1 MGKVNI
7 IRKRPTRQRSTPA
20 INRLVASGLLLGL
33 LSGMSLLLPG
43 TAVMAASSSVLS
55 DAGPATMDIDILP
68 GNADNTIDLG
78 KQRLLP
84 VAILGSANFDINDF
98 NPRTLKL
105 KAVGQNLVGK
115 SDKTL
120 CRQQDLNGDSYMDLV
135 CDIKTIGFRV
145 EPGDI
150 KVIISAGTYQRLSLR
165 AEGVIR
171 YIVE

>member
-1 MGKVNI
+1 
-7 IRKRPTRQRSTPA
+7 
-20 INRLVASGLLLGL
+20 
-33 LSGMSLLLPG
+33 MSLLLPG
-43 TAVMAASSSVLS
+43 AAVIAATSSVLS
-55 DAGPATMDIDILP
+55 DTGPASMDIDILP
-68 GNADNTIDLG
+68 GNAENTIDIG

-120 CRQQDLNGDSYMDLV
+120 CRQQDINGDSYMDLL

-150 KVIISAGTYQRLSLR
+150 TVIISAGTYQRQSLR

-171 YIVE
+171 YIAE

>member
-1 MGKVNI
+1 MEKVNI
-7 IRKRPTRQRSTPA
+7 IHKRFTRQRSRTT
-20 INRLVASGLLLGL
+20 INRLLASGLLLGL

-43 TAVMAASSSVLS
+43 VAALAASSSVLS
-55 DAGPATMDIDILP
+55 DSGPATMDIDILP
-68 GNADNTIDLG
+68 GNAENTIDLG

-84 VAILGSANFDINDF
+84 VAILGSATFDINDF

-115 SDKTL
+115 SDKTM
-120 CRQQDLNGDSYMDLV
+120 CRQQDINGDSYMDLV

-150 KVIISAGTYQRLSLR
+150 TVIISAGTYQRLSLR

>member
-1 MGKVNI
+1 MEKVNI
-7 IRKRPTRQRSTPA
+7 IRKRSTRQRSRTA
-20 INRLVASGLLLGL
+20 VIRLKAGGLLLGL

-43 TAVMAASSSVLS
+43 AAVIAATSSVLS
-55 DAGPATMDIDILP
+55 DTGPASMDIDILP
-68 GNADNTIDLG
+68 GNAENTIDIG

>member
-1 MGKVNI
+1 
-7 IRKRPTRQRSTPA
+7 
-20 INRLVASGLLLGL
+20 
-33 LSGMSLLLPG
+33 MSLLLPG

-115 SDKTL
+115 SDKTM
-120 CRQQDLNGDSYMDLV
+120 CRQQDINGDSYMDLV

-150 KVIISAGTYQRLSLR
+150 TVIISAGTYQRLSLR

>member
-1 MGKVNI
+1 MEKVNI
-7 IRKRPTRQRSTPA
+7 IRKPLNGQSSRPA
-20 INRLVASGLLLGL
+20 LNRPIAGGLLLGL
-33 LSGMSLLLPG
+33 LSIMALLWPG
-43 TAVMAASSSVLS
+43 AAVIAATSSVLS

-68 GNADNTIDLG
+68 GNAENTIDLG

-120 CRQQDLNGDSYMDLV
+120 CRQQDINADSYMDLL

-150 KVIISAGTYQRLSLR
+150 TVIISAGTYQRQSLR

-171 YIVE
+171 YVVE